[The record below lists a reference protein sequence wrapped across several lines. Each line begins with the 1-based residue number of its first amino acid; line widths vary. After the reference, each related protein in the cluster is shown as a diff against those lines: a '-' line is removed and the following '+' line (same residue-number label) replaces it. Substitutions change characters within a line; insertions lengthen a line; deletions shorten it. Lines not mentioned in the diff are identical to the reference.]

1 MIYNIGKEVNE
12 VVCWDEID
20 FAVYKELGI
29 FEVDGILE
37 NINIKVKVS
46 IVVVKDNEVEKGDKI
61 FFVDLIVVVDL

>member
-20 FAVYKELGI
+20 FVVYKELGI

>member
-12 VVCWDEID
+12 VVCWNEID
-20 FAVYKELGI
+20 FDVYKELGI

>member
-12 VVCWDEID
+12 VVCWDGID
-20 FAVYKELGI
+20 FDVYKELGI